1 MLNKD
6 RVNLR
11 KKTSKWFGVIT
22 AVVLLGFIGF
32 STSNMYME
40 ETIEVQASPIGEE
53 ITTSGTDD
61 VEVLDWIYDQ
71 EKNKMQVVIDM
82 NDLRFEQDSL
92 QFMSKQRSNGEE
104 VPVKKTYQMN
114 DYAVFEISQLDKN
127 YEQVLLQIDQNQEQ
141 ENEDSATDSDA
152 ETNTEEVENVVQL
165 YTDYRKVEEASISS
179 DDDYGYVKY
188 IMNTLIEDTE
198 QTIETK
204 KDERQTLKK
213 EIADLEEEAHQ
224 IEQEKNYQTDEE
236 QTETDGY
243 LNSLE
248 TEKKQLQGDIDTLNE
263 QINMEQERIDSYEE
277 RKKQESISL
286 Q

>member
-6 RVNLR
+6 RLNLR

-22 AVVLLGFIGF
+22 AVVVLGFILF
-32 STSNMYME
+32 STSNLYME

-53 ITTSGTDD
+53 ISTTGTSD
-61 VEVLDWIYDQ
+61 VEVLDWIYDKK
-71 EKNKMQVVIDM
+71 KNKMQVVIDM

-104 VPVKKTYQMN
+104 LPVEKTYQMN
-114 DYAVFEISQLDKN
+114 DYAVFEISKISKN
-127 YEQVLLQIDQNQEQ
+127 FEQVLLQIDQQE
-141 ENEDSATDSDA
+141 STDNSTGEDA
-152 ETNTEEVENVVQL
+152 ETNTEEVETMVQL
-165 YTDYRKVEEASISS
+165 YTDYRKVEEATIPSNDEYS
-179 DDDYGYVKY
+179 YVKY
-188 IMNTLIEDTE
+188 IMNTLIQDTE

-204 KDERQTLKK
+204 KEERQTLKQ
-213 EIADLEEEAHQ
+213 EIADLDEEANQ
-224 IEQEKNYQTDEE
+224 IEQEKTYQTDEE

-248 TEKKQLQGDIDTLNE
+248 TEKKQLQGDIDALNE
-263 QINMEQERIDSYEE
+263 QIKMENQRIDSYEE
-277 RKKQESISL
+277 QKKQESISL